1 MKQQA
6 KIIDIQRMSTE
17 DGPGLRTT
25 VFFKGCNLACAWC
38 HNPESINP
46 KPDLNW
52 YSVKCMN
59 CNICKT
65 ICPNHVITKDLKGV
79 HFDRSKCV
87 ACGKCV
93 HACPQGAI
101 ELKGIYLDVDHLA
114 DELVKDHAYF
124 GLHGGV
130 TFSGGEP
137 MLQSEILIELSK
149 RLRAKGI
156 TSIALDTAGS
166 YDWSLLEKVL
176 PHVDIVLYDLKLSD
190 DAESKKWIG
199 APTGLIKENYKKLMQ
214 LKKRV
219 WVRTPIIPSATD
231 NPENTVAIAKFIK
244 ANGLPERWELCAFNN
259 LPLDKYE
266 RLGKEWPFKGKSLMT
281 TKDMDELTTIAK
293 EYVPMALW
301 TGTAR

>member
-1 MKQQA
+1 
-6 KIIDIQRMSTE
+6 
-17 DGPGLRTT
+17 
-25 VFFKGCNLACAWC
+25 
-38 HNPESINP
+38 
-46 KPDLNW
+46 
-52 YSVKCMN
+52 MN

-166 YDWSLLEKVL
+166 YD
-176 PHVDIVLYDLKLSD
+176 
-190 DAESKKWIG
+190 
-199 APTGLIKENYKKLMQ
+199 
-214 LKKRV
+214 
-219 WVRTPIIPSATD
+219 
-231 NPENTVAIAKFIK
+231 
-244 ANGLPERWELCAFNN
+244 
-259 LPLDKYE
+259 
-266 RLGKEWPFKGKSLMT
+266 
-281 TKDMDELTTIAK
+281 
-293 EYVPMALW
+293 
-301 TGTAR
+301 